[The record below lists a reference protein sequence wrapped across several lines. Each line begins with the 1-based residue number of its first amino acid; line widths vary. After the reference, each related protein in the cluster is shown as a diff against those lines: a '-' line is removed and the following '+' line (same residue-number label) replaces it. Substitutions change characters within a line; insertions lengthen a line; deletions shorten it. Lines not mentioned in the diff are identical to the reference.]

1 MAEPATIDACLRVV
15 PEFRADERGEL
26 TERLRSK
33 LETRISRWTADQVE
47 MELSVKDRD
56 TSQQR
61 VTLEV
66 WIAAR
71 GRTRFVGT
79 SDDPKLHSAVTEVR
93 DDVHR
98 QIDRFLTKRESNRR
112 R

>member
-1 MAEPATIDACLRVV
+1 MGEPATIDACLRVV
-15 PEFRADERGEL
+15 PEFRADERDEM

-33 LETRISRWTADQVE
+33 LETRLSRWTADQVE
-47 MELSVKDRD
+47 LELSVKDRD
-56 TSQQR
+56 TPQQR

-66 WIAAR
+66 WVAAR
-71 GRTRFVGT
+71 GRTRFVAT
-79 SDDPKLHSAVTEVR
+79 SAEPQLHNAVTETR

-98 QIDRFLTKRESNRR
+98 QIDKFLTKRETNRR